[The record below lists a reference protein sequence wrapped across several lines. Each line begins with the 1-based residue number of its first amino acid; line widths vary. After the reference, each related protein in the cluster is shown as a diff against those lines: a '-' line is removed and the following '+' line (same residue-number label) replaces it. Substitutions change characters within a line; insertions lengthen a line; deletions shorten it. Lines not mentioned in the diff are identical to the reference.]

1 MVYYKTYFDLEG
13 RKDKLFNTGDPSK
26 WGVDFSKEGLPKG
39 ELLKNKVVAKQLILR
54 EEGPRLREEQLM
66 FGYFNQLCFR
76 ETVRYRDWVT
86 QRYLR
91 AVTQFTNLQIEHLTE
106 VEASHEELGELQRT
120 KRECLRHLRREHG
133 LGRQAARPG

>member
-13 RKDKLFNTGDPSK
+13 RKDKIFNTGDPSK
-26 WGVDFSKEGLPKG
+26 WGVDFGKEGLPKG

-66 FGYFNQLCFR
+66 FGYFNQLCFT
-76 ETVRYRDWVT
+76 ETVRYRDWLT

-91 AVTQFTNLQIEHLTE
+91 SFTQFTNLQIEHLTE
-106 VEASHEELGELQRT
+106 VGSSQPEHGELPRAQGDGVRD
-120 KRECLRHLRREHG
+120 L
-133 LGRQAARPG
+133 